1 MTTTPT
7 PTEGTMTTTIPTGY
21 NVLPFEAPRFA
32 EQDAVNAE
40 AGSRLAAGA
49 HPASVAAAVAA
60 VAARQLAE
68 FPQYAGKFDGPE
80 WVLVRCRRAVVTKG
94 GLRFARGD
102 YAVADASPEALPFC
116 SVGAPTMSAYSVR
129 GAVSVRVARGDFEVI
144 G

>member
-1 MTTTPT
+1 MNTSTLPA
-7 PTEGTMTTTIPTGY
+7 GY
-21 NVLPFEAPRFA
+21 NVLDFEVPRFEA
-32 EQDAVNAE
+32 QDALNDGVVALIGAGELDRALAAVNA
-40 AGSRLAAGA
+40 
-49 HPASVAAAVAA
+49 VAAA
-60 VAARQLAE
+60 QIGHL
-68 FPQYAGKFDGPE
+68 PQYAGKFDGPE